1 LKDAARLLAYLVAT
15 VLFGALMAPPL
26 YWAEQ
31 WLASEKIFPSLA
43 NFDFEA
49 FFHRALMLGAVL
61 FLWPLLRSLGVR
73 NQRDLG
79 LVRNSH
85 WIRDMVIGFFL
96 SAGPVICLASVLL
109 LQDIYNVRS
118 VIKWNAIGSVA
129 LTAMVVPLIE
139 ESLFRGF
146 FLGVM
151 LRRNRPLNAM
161 LLTSAVYAI
170 IHFLKAPDDTTT
182 EVSWFS
188 GFVSLSHSFD
198 QFRSP
203 MLVLG
208 GFTTLF
214 LIGLILA
221 DSRLRTKSLWLPIGL
236 HAGWIFAS
244 GTFNKI
250 AQREVVILPW
260 LGKNLLVG
268 FIPLA
273 VCLVSWLCLW
283 SWQNYARKT

>member
-1 LKDAARLLAYLVAT
+1 MKDAARLLTYLVAT
-15 VLFGALMAPPL
+15 VLFGALVAPPL
-26 YWAEQ
+26 YWTEQ
-31 WLASEKIFPSLA
+31 WLVSEKIFPGLA

-49 FFHRALMLGAVL
+49 YFHRALLVGAVL
-61 FLWPLLRSLGVR
+61 FLWPLLRSLGIR
-73 NQRDLG
+73 NQSDLD
-79 LVRNSH
+79 LVPNPH
-85 WIRDMVIGFFL
+85 WIRDIGVGFL
-96 SAGPVICLASVLL
+96 LSVGPVICLAAVLL
-109 LQDIYNVRS
+109 LQDIYNVRA
-118 VIKWNAIGSVA
+118 VIRWNAVGSVA
-129 LTAMVVPLIE
+129 LTAMVVPFIE

-151 LRRNRPLNAM
+151 LRRNRPINAM

-182 EVSWFS
+182 VVTWFS

-203 MLVLG
+203 MLLLG

-244 GTFNKI
+244 GAFNKI

-260 LGKNLLVG
+260 LGKNLLIG

-273 VCLVSWLCLW
+273 VCLVSWFFLW